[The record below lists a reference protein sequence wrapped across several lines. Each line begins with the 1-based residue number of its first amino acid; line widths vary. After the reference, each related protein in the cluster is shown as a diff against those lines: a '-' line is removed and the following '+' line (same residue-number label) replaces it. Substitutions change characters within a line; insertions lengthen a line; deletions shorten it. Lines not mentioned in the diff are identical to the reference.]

1 MLTINDIKLNNCN
14 LITFDLDKES
24 DIDFSETITVDDKN
38 YKVSIFNKSKMIV
51 VYPMNDEIIK
61 EENIHVYYNVVERFL
76 DLVTMTKNKTFFINQ
91 SESYII
97 SNKINGSQEV
107 FITGIISQQFKAT
120 IKAIFTDMDGNEII
134 SPKKEPIIIKDFM
147 RYYRMSKGSDYLVS
161 AYKYLYL
168 SFESA
173 MSEVVIRQGREDQWL
188 EKVFTYLNNKYDIDG
203 YFRKDMHEHFYHN
216 QYKGVRVKLFH
227 AKKDIIKPL
236 DYLEMKELY
245 NTYIDLNDICR
256 FIFDKEFN
264 VSTGGGFVIGE
275 AMVNRMHGALKI
287 NYIKTDSEE
296 KLRKAFITNSEVI
309 DKEMRSIYEI
319 ELTDLNDLKFK
330 KLSFLNENEE
340 VMVVCTFNENIEL
353 TNISKLIYKLNH
365 VYLNKTVHDRKF
377 KDYQLN

>member
-76 DLVTMTKNKTFFINQ
+76 DLVTMTKNITYFINQ

-97 SNKINGSQEV
+97 SNKINGSQDV
-107 FITGIISQQFKAT
+107 LVTGIITQQFKAT
-120 IKAIFTDMDGNEII
+120 IKAILTDMDGNEII
-134 SPKKEPIIIKDFM
+134 SPKKTILIKDFM
-147 RYYRMSKGSDYLVS
+147 RYYRMSKGSDYLVD

-173 MSEVVIRQGREDQWL
+173 MAEIVKRRRREDQWL
-188 EKVFTYLNNKYDIDG
+188 ERVFTYLNNKYDIDG
-203 YFRKDMHEHFYHN
+203 YFRKDMHEHFHHN

-227 AKKDIIKPL
+227 AKEDIIKPL

-245 NTYIDLNDICR
+245 NAYIDLNDICK

-264 VSTGGGFVIGE
+264 ITTGGGFVLGE
-275 AMVNRMHGALKI
+275 ATVSRMHGALKV
-287 NYIKTDSEE
+287 NYIKTDCE
-296 KLRKAFITNSEVI
+296 KKTRKAFIANFEAI
-309 DKEMRSIYEI
+309 DKEMRSIYEV
-319 ELTDLNDLKFK
+319 ELIDLNDLKFK
-330 KLSFLNENEE
+330 ELSFLNENKE
-340 VMVVCTFNENIEL
+340 VTIVCNFNEKIEL
-353 TNISKLIYKLNH
+353 TNISKLTYKLTL
-365 VYLNKTVHDRKF
+365 VYLNKTVYDKKF